1 MILTGRSGPGEA
13 AIKHRATEFF
23 VGGLG
28 LAIISETANAISYEG
43 EAGTVNVTVSEDGP
57 ESDVQILVEGAEQ
70 EATQFMET
78 IAEDSSS

>member
-1 MILTGRSGPGEA
+1 MVPTGRSDFGEA

-28 LAIISETANAISYEG
+28 LEIVSQTANAISFEG

-57 ESDVQILVEGAEQ
+57 DSDVQILVEEPER
-70 EATQFMET
+70 EAAQFMET
-78 IAEDSSS
+78 IAMDSSS